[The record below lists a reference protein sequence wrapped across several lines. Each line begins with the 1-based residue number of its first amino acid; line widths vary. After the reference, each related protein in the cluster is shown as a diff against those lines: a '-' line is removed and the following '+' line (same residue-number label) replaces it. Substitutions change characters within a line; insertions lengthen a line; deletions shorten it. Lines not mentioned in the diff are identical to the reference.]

1 MIRALRNLGRVIRI
15 GRTLARHDALFP
27 LDAAGLPPLLVRG
40 VKLLAGPPGRQAQAL
55 RPGQRLAAA
64 LQELGPSFI
73 KFGQSLS
80 TRPDVAGEGVAAD
93 LGELRDRLPPFAA
106 GEARRT
112 VEQEFDRP
120 LEEMFAR
127 FEDQPVAAASIAQ
140 VHMAETADGAAVAVK
155 VLRPGIEQAFQR
167 DLDLFYWLAEMV
179 ETFQPDFR
187 RLRPLEVVRTFNET
201 VDIEMDLRLEAAAA
215 SELAENFEGDE
226 SFRVPEVDW
235 QRTER
240 RVLTLERI
248 EGIPIDDNAALEA
261 AGHDLDAVA
270 AKVLLAFLK
279 QAFRDGFFHADLH
292 QGNLFVDPEGNIIAV
307 DFGIM
312 GRLDRQTRR
321 YVAEVLLAFLTG
333 NYRRAA
339 EVHFEAGYVPQHK
352 SLDVFTQACR
362 SIGEPIQ
369 GRPLNEIS
377 IARLLAQLFRITE
390 TFAMQTQP
398 QLLLLQKTMVVAEGV
413 CRNLGPG
420 ANFWQIAKPFL
431 ADWVKENLGPEAAVR
446 DTMGEA
452 AATMRQIPG
461 LMEKAQLAVGALT
474 PQGVRLHPDSERA
487 IAHEAARRRGLWPML
502 LFAVAVGLVLLLA
515 AKI

>member
-1 MIRALRNLGRVIRI
+1 
-15 GRTLARHDALFP
+15 
-27 LDAAGLPPLLVRG
+27 
-40 VKLLAGPPGRQAQAL
+40 
-55 RPGQRLAAA
+55 
-64 LQELGPSFI
+64 
-73 KFGQSLS
+73 
-80 TRPDVAGEGVAAD
+80 
-93 LGELRDRLPPFAA
+93 
-106 GEARRT
+106 
-112 VEQEFDRP
+112 
-120 LEEMFAR
+120 
-127 FEDQPVAAASIAQ
+127 
-140 VHMAETADGAAVAVK
+140 MAETADGAAVAVK

-420 ANFWQIAKPFL
+420 ANFWQIAKPVL